1 MSTGRYLLNRFLQ
14 AIPLL
19 IGAVIINFLILHGAP
34 GEPTDYLI
42 GQASVDQVFVDRLKA
57 ELGLDRPLYVQL
69 WKFLLKASSGDLG
82 YSFVSGAPVLT
93 LIMERFPTTLLL
105 MGSQY
110 ALSAL
115 LGILLGV
122 LSSRKPNSFLD
133 NSVTVF
139 SLAGFAIPIF
149 WLGQMFILILGY
161 QLNWFPLQGMV
172 NLRQMYTG
180 FAYVLDVAYH
190 MALPALTLTL
200 YNMALIVRLT
210 RGSMLQVLGQEYITV
225 ARSKGLSEGKVL
237 MKHAL
242 RNALLPV
249 VTVIGLN
256 FRTLIAGA
264 VLTETVF
271 AWPGLGRLTFDAIH
285 ARDYPLLMGMF
296 VFTCILVVIGNLI
309 TDFIYSLIDPRI
321 RYQ

>member
-1 MSTGRYLLNRFLQ
+1 MSIGRYLLRRLLQ

-19 IGAVIINFLILHGAP
+19 IGAIIINFLLLHAAP

-42 GQASVDQVFVDRLKA
+42 GQASVDQAFIDRLNV
-57 ELGLDRPLYVQL
+57 ELGLDKPLYVQL
-69 WKFLLKASSGDLG
+69 WRFLLKAASGDLG
-82 YSFVSGAPVLT
+82 YSFVSGAPVLN
-93 LIMERFPTTLLL
+93 LIMERFPATLLL

-110 ALSAL
+110 FLSAL
-115 LGILLGV
+115 FGIFLGV
-122 LSSRKPNSFLD
+122 ISSRKPNSFLD

-161 QLNWFPLQGMV
+161 RLEWFPLQGMV

-190 MALPALTLTL
+190 MALPVLTLTL
-200 YNMALIVRLT
+200 FNMALIVRLT
-210 RGSMLQVLGQEYITV
+210 RGSMLQVMGQEYIMV
-225 ARSKGLSEGKVL
+225 ARSKGLSERKVL

-271 AWPGLGRLTFDAIH
+271 A
-285 ARDYPLLMGMF
+285 
-296 VFTCILVVIGNLI
+296 
-309 TDFIYSLIDPRI
+309 
-321 RYQ
+321 

>member
-1 MSTGRYLLNRFLQ
+1 LLQ

-19 IGAVIINFLILHGAP
+19 IGAIIINFLILHAAP

-42 GQASVDQVFVDRLKA
+42 GQASVDQVFVDRLRA
-57 ELGLDRPLYVQL
+57 ELGLDRPLHVQL
-69 WKFLLKASSGDLG
+69 WRYLLKVASGDLG
-82 YSFVSGAPVLT
+82 YSFVSGASVLS
-93 LIMERFPTTLLL
+93 LIMERFPATLLL

-110 ALSAL
+110 VLSAL
-115 LGILLGV
+115 FGILLGV

-133 NSVTVF
+133 NAVTVF

-149 WLGQMFILILGY
+149 WLGQMLILILGY
-161 QLNWFPLQGMV
+161 RLEWFPLQGMA
-172 NLRQMYTG
+172 NLRKMYTG

-190 MALPALTLTL
+190 MALPVLTLTL
-200 YNMALIVRLT
+200 FNMALIVRLT
-210 RGSMLQVLGQEYITV
+210 RGSMLQVMGQEYIMV

-249 VTVIGLN
+249 VTVMGLN

-271 AWPGLGRLTFDAIH
+271 AWPGLGRLTFAAIH

-296 VFTCILVVIGNLI
+296 VFTCILVIIGNLI
-309 TDFIYSLIDPRI
+309 TDLIYSLIDPRI

>member
-1 MSTGRYLLNRFLQ
+1 MSVGRYLLRRLLQ

-19 IGAVIINFLILHGAP
+19 IGVIIINFLLLHAAP

-42 GQASVDQVFVDRLKA
+42 GQSSVEQAFVDRLKV
-57 ELGLDRPLYVQL
+57 ELGLDKPLHVQL
-69 WKFLLKASSGDLG
+69 WRFFLKAASGDLG
-82 YSFVSGAPVLT
+82 YSFASGAPVLH
-93 LIMERFPTTLLL
+93 LILERFPATLLL

-110 ALSAL
+110 ILSAFF
-115 LGILLGV
+115 GILLGV

-139 SLAGFAIPIF
+139 SLAGYAIPIF

-161 QLNWFPLQGMV
+161 RFECFPLQGMV
-172 NLRQMYTG
+172 NLRQMYSG

-190 MALPALTLTL
+190 LALPVLTLTL
-200 YNMALIVRLT
+200 FNMSLIVRLT
-210 RGSMLQVLGQEYITV
+210 RGSMLQVLGQEYIRV
-225 ARSKGLSEGKVL
+225 ARSKGLSERTVL

-285 ARDYPLLMGMF
+285 ARDYPLLMGML
-296 VFTCILVVIGNLI
+296 VFTCILVIIGNLL
-309 TDFIYSLIDPRI
+309 TDLIYSLIDPRI
-321 RYQ
+321 RYG

>member
-1 MSTGRYLLNRFLQ
+1 M
-14 AIPLL
+14 
-19 IGAVIINFLILHGAP
+19 
-34 GEPTDYLI
+34 
-42 GQASVDQVFVDRLKA
+42 
-57 ELGLDRPLYVQL
+57 
-69 WKFLLKASSGDLG
+69 
-82 YSFVSGAPVLT
+82 
-93 LIMERFPTTLLL
+93 
-105 MGSQY
+105 
-110 ALSAL
+110 
-115 LGILLGV
+115 
-122 LSSRKPNSFLD
+122 
-133 NSVTVF
+133 
-139 SLAGFAIPIF
+139 
-149 WLGQMFILILGY
+149 
-161 QLNWFPLQGMV
+161 
-172 NLRQMYTG
+172 
-180 FAYVLDVAYH
+180 
-190 MALPALTLTL
+190 
-200 YNMALIVRLT
+200 
-210 RGSMLQVLGQEYITV
+210 V